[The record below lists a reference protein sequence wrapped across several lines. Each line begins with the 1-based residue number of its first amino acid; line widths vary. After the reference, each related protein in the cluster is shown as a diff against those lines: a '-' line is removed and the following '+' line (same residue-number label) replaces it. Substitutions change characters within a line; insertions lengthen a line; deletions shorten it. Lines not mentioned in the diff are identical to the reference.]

1 MKSFSETPA
10 TVLPMTTEEDDGMT
24 LGYVECFTCTPNPSL
39 WLWLLLFPAFS
50 LAHALGEQERG
61 GRQQKPQAK
70 HLSHRMRRVGN
81 ARGRRKSDNVNH
93 SGHAMAMAMTMKY
106 EICNPRRRQQQQQ
119 QQQQVEEEA

>member
-50 LAHALGEQERG
+50 LGHALGGAGWMKGRG
-61 GRQQKPQAK
+61 ENK
-70 HLSHRMRRVGN
+70 SHRQN
-81 ARGRRKSDNVNH
+81 
-93 SGHAMAMAMTMKY
+93 T
-106 EICNPRRRQQQQQ
+106 
-119 QQQQVEEEA
+119 